1 MAGDTKKK
9 AQQKVKDSATGVEV
23 AVPQPP
29 KRLSAYQI
37 FVQQQRDATKAH
49 NPSAN
54 SQEILGILAKAWNGT
69 GADERA
75 KLEKDA
81 DEDLETK
88 KKMWAVGE
96 DIREAERLRVCKA
109 LDMSDKTTWAS
120 LYEKVVERNE
130 KVRPA
135 SPRSSNPYKPP
146 PSSAASI
153 KKSRQ

>member
-37 FVQQQRDATKAH
+37 FVQQQRDATKAA
-49 NPSAN
+49 NPAAN

-69 GADERA
+69 GGEERA

-81 DEDLETK
+81 DADLETK

-96 DIREAERLRVCKA
+96 DIREAE
-109 LDMSDKTTWAS
+109 
-120 LYEKVVERNE
+120 
-130 KVRPA
+130 
-135 SPRSSNPYKPP
+135 
-146 PSSAASI
+146 
-153 KKSRQ
+153 